1 MCGLFGS
8 VGLGELPEAA
18 IFEALHGRGPDDR
31 GRWQAGLA
39 RLLHTRLAIQDL
51 SPLGHQPMLSDTG
64 ALALV
69 FNGEIYNQLELRRE
83 LEAAGEIFRSRSD
96 TEVLLRGFQR
106 WGERLWSR
114 LNGIFAVAC
123 WEVES
128 QRLTLARD
136 GFGVKPL
143 LWTRDNG
150 SCAFGSELSAF
161 EAAGLAHRD
170 RLSTAALESYSLWGA
185 VAAPQTLLAGVEVF
199 PAGHWAQWR
208 PGDGWHLQRFADPLP
223 PPDAAERPRDEAT
236 SALSAERVA
245 IALGRAVERQAIG
258 DVPVGL
264 FLSGGL
270 DSGLLAA
277 LLRRS
282 QSGPIRSV
290 SIGFEGLPGAV
301 DESELAS
308 LTARH
313 LGLEHRALRI
323 GRPQL
328 EGAFDAFLEAIDQP
342 SIDGFN
348 SFLVAAAA
356 RAEGMRVAFSGLGA
370 DELFGGYSHMV
381 GLSRQRL
388 LRVRQIRCSGL
399 GSRQRKRLRL
409 QRDALLPATPQH
421 QGVSR
426 GSAVPLRSAS
436 LLELRGYLHD
446 TLLRDGDAVTMHHGL
461 ELRVPFLDPDLA
473 RLALALDEKS
483 QLQGGAKGLLR
494 QVAGPLLPT
503 AVLAGPKRGFNLALA
518 PWLLDNPRF
527 APQRISRILRGE
539 WRKRGLRASTAAVV
553 QSWMLLRA
561 TSRWGPYWR
570 WVVLAEWLQRG

>member
-1 MCGLFGS
+1 MCGLFGT

-18 IFEALHGRGPDDR
+18 VLAALRGRGPDDHGCWR
-31 GRWQAGLA
+31 AGPT

-51 SPLGHQPMLSDTG
+51 SPLGHQPMLSDG
-64 ALALV
+64 GDLALV
-69 FNGEIYNQLELRRE
+69 FNGEIYNQQELRRE
-83 LEAAGEIFRSRSD
+83 LEAEGERFRSRSD

-123 WEVES
+123 WEPQL

-143 LWTRDNG
+143 LWKREAG
-150 SCAFGSELSAF
+150 GCAFGSELSAF

-170 RLSTAALESYSLWGA
+170 HLSPLALESYALWGA

-199 PAGHWAQWR
+199 PAGHWAQWS
-208 PGDGWHLQRFADPLP
+208 PGGDWHLQPFATPLP
-223 PPDAAERPRDEAT
+223 PEADGGSVEPAATA
-236 SALSAERVA
+236 AERVA

-290 SIGFEGLPGAV
+290 SVGFEGLPGAV
-301 DESELAS
+301 DESDLAS

-313 LGLEHRALRI
+313 LGLEHEALRI
-323 GRPQL
+323 GKTAL
-328 EGAFDAFLEAIDQP
+328 KESFDGFLEAIDQP

-348 SFLVAAAA
+348 SYLVAAAA
-356 RAEGMRVAFSGLGA
+356 RAQGMRVAFSGLGA
-370 DELFGGYSHMV
+370 DELFGGYGHMV
-381 GLSRQRL
+381 GLKRQRL
-388 LRVRQIRCSGL
+388 LRVRQIRGSGL
-399 GSRQRKRLRL
+399 GPRRKRQLRL
-409 QRDALLPATPQH
+409 QRETLLPAPPALQDENLA
-421 QGVSR
+421 GV
-426 GSAVPLRSAS
+426 VPLGAAS

-473 RLALALDEKS
+473 RLALGLDERS
-483 QLQGGAKGLLR
+483 QRQGGSKGLLR
-494 QVAGPLLPT
+494 QVAGPLLPQ
-503 AVLAGPKRGFNLALA
+503 AVLSGPKRGFNLALA
-518 PWLLDNPRF
+518 PWLLEDPRF
-527 APQRISRILRGE
+527 APERISRMLRGAL
-539 WRKRGLRASTAAVV
+539 RKRGLRAPTAAVL
-553 QSWMLLRA
+553 QSWLLLRA

-570 WVVLAEWLQRG
+570 WVMLAEWLQRG

>member
-8 VGLGELPEAA
+8 VGLGDLPEAS
-18 IFEALHGRGPDDR
+18 IFEALHGRGPDDQ
-31 GRWQAGLA
+31 GRWQAGPA

-51 SPLGHQPMLSDTG
+51 SPLGHQPMVSDG
-64 ALALV
+64 GGLALV
-69 FNGEIYNQLELRRE
+69 FNGEIYNQQALRRE
-83 LEAAGEIFRSRSD
+83 LEAEGEHFRSRSD

-128 QRLTLARD
+128 QQLTLARD

-170 RLSTAALESYSLWGA
+170 RLSEAALESYALWGA

-199 PAGHWAQWR
+199 PAGHWARWH

-223 PPDAAERPRDEAT
+223 QPHAAAEPWAEAAST
-236 SALSAERVA
+236 LPAERVA

-290 SIGFEGLPGAV
+290 SVGFDGLPGAV
-301 DESELAS
+301 DESDLAS

-313 LGLEHRALRI
+313 LGLEHQALRI
-323 GRPQL
+323 GKPAL
-328 EGAFDAFLEAIDQP
+328 DAAFDGFLEAIDQP

-356 RAEGMRVAFSGLGA
+356 RAQGMRVAFSGLGA
-370 DELFGGYSHMV
+370 DELFGGYGHMV

-399 GSRQRKRLRL
+399 GPRQRWQLR
-409 QRDALLPATPQH
+409 RHRETLLPPEPAAQA
-421 QGVSR
+421 GSR
-426 GSAVPLRSAS
+426 SGAVPLRLAS
-436 LLELRGYLHD
+436 LLELRGYLRD

-473 RLALALDEKS
+473 RLALGLEEAS

-494 QVAGPLLPT
+494 QVAGPLLPEP
-503 AVLAGPKRGFNLALA
+503 VLAGPKRGFNLALA
-518 PWLLDNPRF
+518 PWLLEDPRF
-527 APQRISRILRGE
+527 SPQRIIGILRGE
-539 WRKRGLRASTAAVV
+539 LRRRGLKAATVAV
-553 QSWMLLRA
+553 AQSWLLLRA
-561 TSRWGPYWR
+561 TSRWGSYWR
-570 WVVLAEWLQRG
+570 WVILAEWLQRG